1 MSSILEQQ
9 FRTKWGLWAA
19 VGAGCVMGMSG
30 VLLVQR
36 LALRMDYS
44 SSNSISYEL
53 STLHSSIKELQEEI
67 RQIKKPPLK

>member
-44 SSNSISYEL
+44 SSNSISHEL
-53 STLHSSIKELQEEI
+53 STLHSSIKELQDEI

>member
-36 LALRMDYS
+36 LALRMDYT